1 MLLFLCE
8 FNIVELRGLG
18 VNVNKTK
25 VSCSGMRLYSLS
37 IKILNRY
44 MVYGQLELKL
54 SLLFARYATIGLK
67 NIVLLLAVL
76 GKKSVSANVKS
87 IKAKSPT
94 D

>member
-1 MLLFLCE
+1 MS
-8 FNIVELRGLG
+8 
-18 VNVNKTK
+18 TK
-25 VSCSGMRLYSLS
+25 RKYHVLGMRLHSLS

-44 MVYGQLELKL
+44 MVYSQLELKL

-67 NIVLLLAVL
+67 NVVLLLAVL

>member
-1 MLLFLCE
+1 MS
-8 FNIVELRGLG
+8 
-18 VNVNKTK
+18 TK
-25 VSCSGMRLYSLS
+25 RKYHVLGMRLHSLS

-67 NIVLLLAVL
+67 NVVLLLAVL
-76 GKKSVSANVKS
+76 GKKSVSATVKS

>member
-1 MLLFLCE
+1 
-8 FNIVELRGLG
+8 
-18 VNVNKTK
+18 
-25 VSCSGMRLYSLS
+25 
-37 IKILNRY
+37 

-67 NIVLLLAVL
+67 NVVLLLAVL

-94 D
+94 DWT

>member
-1 MLLFLCE
+1 
-8 FNIVELRGLG
+8 
-18 VNVNKTK
+18 
-25 VSCSGMRLYSLS
+25 
-37 IKILNRY
+37 

-67 NIVLLLAVL
+67 NVVLLLAVL
-76 GKKSVSANVKS
+76 GKKSVSATVKS